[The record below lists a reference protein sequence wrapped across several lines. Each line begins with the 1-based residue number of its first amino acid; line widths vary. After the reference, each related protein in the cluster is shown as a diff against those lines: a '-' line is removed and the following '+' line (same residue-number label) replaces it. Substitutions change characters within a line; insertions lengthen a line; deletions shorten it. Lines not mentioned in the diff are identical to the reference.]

1 MTWNPDAVNTLVR
14 LTTKVYRKGEEV
26 VERDVDDYLHV
37 TEVFGYPHVSEAPP
51 EIIDM
56 HFFVVAFNMEKPEGE
71 LREALAELLSEY
83 PEPERLKGGPSYIE
97 VGAELGSQEMAM
109 RLFALGQAL
118 GMWKVITPEGL
129 GIEGEDAD
137 RMAGSGFVMMTGW
150 APSMESVTEGTPE

>member
-1 MTWNPDAVNTLVR
+1 
-14 LTTKVYRKGEEV
+14 
-26 VERDVDDYLHV
+26 
-37 TEVFGYPHVSEAPP
+37 
-51 EIIDM
+51 
-56 HFFVVAFNMEKPEGE
+56 
-71 LREALAELLSEY
+71 
-83 PEPERLKGGPSYIE
+83 
-97 VGAELGSQEMAM
+97 MAM